1 MMHPSMDGAMVDD
14 GQLPAMKQGAVVD
27 PGGVAPTDHAPLAAP
42 GHIERLIAAVSR
54 QDPVAFREL
63 YDLTSSRLLGVILRI
78 CRDRDVAEDVLQEV
92 YLLVWRRS
100 ELYDAAGGAG
110 MAWLTIVARRRALDM
125 VRSLGRHTRRVEHV
139 DDDVLANFPD
149 LIEPPGQSDDLRRLL
164 SCMAHLDDIH
174 RRAILL
180 AYYEGW
186 SREELSVHFDRPE
199 GTIKTWLRRSLIAL
213 RACMD
218 RG

>member
-1 MMHPSMDGAMVDD
+1 MTSSLDGPMVDD
-14 GQLPAMKQGAVVD
+14 GPLSHPKQGVVAD
-27 PGGVAPTDHAPLAAP
+27 PDAAGPTVRAGEPAP
-42 GHIERLIAAVSR
+42 GQIERLIAAVSR
-54 QDPVAFREL
+54 QDPAAFREL

-125 VRSLGRHTRRVEHV
+125 VRALGRHARRVEVV

-149 LIEPPGQSDDLRRLL
+149 MIAAPGQSDDLRRLL
-164 SCMAHLDDIH
+164 SCMSHLDETH

-186 SREELSVHFDRPE
+186 SREELSVHFGRPE